1 MSKLKLSAQEGRALI
16 MALIVLAVGTL
27 LIPPFLAYIGTNL
40 LASRAT
46 EEGMKEQ
53 YAADAGVEYVA
64 WKLAKDVDFLEL
76 AMHYTITNPLSVDM
90 PAVNGIALT
99 LTVGYLDIPNPWPGV
114 WGGQGSVGLGQG
126 VAPGTYWDVYFRD
139 DHETGWAVGGEG
151 LIVKTHDGGYNW
163 AKIRGEEGDPYL
175 YSVSRTSG
183 GIWAAGKSGTIW
195 YVDDDTGETIMK
207 EGLPSSTNLNSIQFL
222 DDDKGWA
229 VGTAGWVITTTNGGI
244 DWFSRR
250 ISDEDL
256 NDVYFVDELHGWAV
270 GADGTVI
277 TTTNGGIDWFS
288 QTISDTNPNLND
300 VYFLDELHGW
310 AVGEAVDAK
319 ATIYKTWDGGQNWH
333 LQADIDAPVD
343 FDVQGVT
350 FISTTITA
358 TTTITGWVVGDV
370 GNIRV
375 MTHTI
380 PITETWDFEDD
391 WNFIASGTTSHLN
404 SVYFTDA
411 THGWAVGDIWSIIIY
426 RCDEEGCGWEPPNRL
441 TPNDLHAVWLSSDG
455 EHGWTVGDEANID
468 GEPGNDWIIGVT
480 QDGISWANIEPGQLP
495 PTDTVKSLLGVSFP
509 PDMSVGWAV
518 GAAGTILKSSDG
530 GETWDKETSPV
541 SENLN
546 LNAVY
551 AISSTL
557 AYAVGDAGL
566 VLKTTDGEEW
576 SPWDVG
582 LSENLFD
589 IDFFCD
595 ISESCTGWAVG
606 YGGAVIKITDAG
618 SSPSFVNQTGP
629 AGAFPKAL
637 HGVCAVDSDTVW
649 AVGASATIIVSSD
662 GGDTWSIGP
671 ELDSQNVVL
680 RAVDF
685 TNQLVGS
692 IVGDKHSTNVM
703 TILATNDGTETWI
716 SIESGGGKDLLDVA
730 IEGPCSSWAVGE
742 DGTMLHFICVDIE
755 TAGGCGFFDIE
766 SVANDAFAIN
776 SRVHLCLDGMHID
789 SWDWEME

>member
-1 MSKLKLSAQEGRALI
+1 MSKLSAQEGRAL
-16 MALIVLAVGTL
+16 ALTLIALAVGCL
-27 LIPPFLAYIGTNL
+27 LIPPFLSYISTNL
-40 LASRAT
+40 LASHAT
-46 EEGMKEQ
+46 EEGMREQ

-151 LIVKTHDGGYNW
+151 LIVKTYDGGYNW
-163 AKIRGEEGDPYL
+163 AKIRGEEGEPYL

-183 GIWAAGKSGTIW
+183 GIWTAGKSGTIW
-195 YVDDDTGETIMK
+195 YVDDDSEETTSR
-207 EGLPSSTNLNSIQFL
+207 PWPPDSNLKSIQFL
-222 DDDKGWA
+222 DDY
-229 VGTAGWVITTTNGGI
+229 TGWVVGGTGTGNLLKTV
-244 DWFSRR
+244 DGGSNW
-250 ISDEDL
+250 
-256 NDVYFVDELHGWAV
+256 NQVVYPDPKALESVFFVDADHGWAV
-270 GADGTVI
+270 GAAGTVI

-288 QTISDTNPNLND
+288 QTISDKYLND

-310 AVGEAVDAK
+310 AVGGSANQDGP

-333 LQADIDAPVD
+333 LQADIDAPVN
-343 FDVQGVT
+343 FDLQGVT

-358 TTTITGWVVGDV
+358 TTTITGWVVGEF

-391 WNFIASGTTSHLN
+391 WNFIASGTTSDLN

-426 RCDEEGCGWEPPNRL
+426 CCDEGGCGWEPPNRI
-441 TPNDLHAVWLSSDG
+441 TPADLRAVWLSSDG
-455 EHGWTVGDEANID
+455 EHGWTVGDTADIDDD
-468 GEPGNDWIIGVT
+468 GEDDWIIGVT
-480 QDGISWANIEPGQLP
+480 QDGIYWDNVELSQLP
-495 PTDTVKSLLGVSFP
+495 DPHDLFGVSFP

-518 GAAGTILKSSDG
+518 GATGTILKSSDG
-530 GETWDKETSPV
+530 GETWVKQDSPE
-541 SENLN
+541 SEEN

-566 VLKTTDGEEW
+566 VLETTDGEAW

-582 LSENLFD
+582 LSYDLYD

-595 ISESCTGWAVG
+595 ISGSCTGWAVG
-606 YGGAVIKITDAG
+606 DSGRVIKITDAG

-629 AGAFPKAL
+629 AGASPKAL

-649 AVGASATIIVSSD
+649 AVGASATIIVSSN
-662 GGDTWSIGP
+662 GGDTWSEGP
-671 ELDSQNVVL
+671 GLPSSNFVL

-692 IVGDKHSTNVM
+692 IVGDMHSVNVM

-730 IEGPCSSWAVGE
+730 IEGPCSSWAVGA

-776 SRVHLCLDGMHID
+776 SRVHLCLDGLHID